1 MNKQLDKDLNII
13 LFMSIYNKITLL
25 SNLNELNN
33 LLKNNDNPNLYNCK
47 CIYKDR
53 IAIQHYSHENSHTI
67 RIWKTKS
74 LFDYWYNDFHYNHR
88 NFIAALDYT
97 IYDKHIKIDYL
108 YINDSENK
116 VNKKLYD
123 NSLDEYEM
131 EELLNSLIYFIKII
145 AKNENKQ
152 KITKDVHQNLKI
164 YEKYYYYEGFKV
176 TNIRCIDNPFWIET
190 ELILP

>member
-1 MNKQLDKDLNII
+1 MINII
-13 LFMSIYNKITLL
+13 VHNYVIIYMLIYNKITLL
-25 SNLNELNN
+25 TNLNELTH
-33 LLKNNDNPNLYNCK
+33 LLINNDNPNLYNCN

-53 IAIQHYSHENSHTI
+53 IAIQHSSHENRNTI

-116 VNKKLYD
+116 INKELYD
-123 NSLDEYEM
+123 NSLDEYETK
-131 EELLNSLIYFIKII
+131 ELLYSLISFVIMI
-145 AKNENKQ
+145 AKNKNKQ
-152 KITKDVHQNLKI
+152 KIIKDVHRNLRI
-164 YEKYYYYEGFKV
+164 YEKYYHYVSFNI
-176 TNIRCIDNPFWIET
+176 TNIICVDNPFWIET
-190 ELILP
+190 ELIVD